1 MVMDMKLQMVDLH
14 GQYLKI
20 KKEVDTGIR
29 QVIETSAFIN
39 GPQVKEFASNLATYS
54 GCKHSGICLD
64 SSSWKSSI

>member
-29 QVIETSAFIN
+29 QVIENSLPIWQLIPVVN
-39 GPQVKEFASNLATYS
+39 M
-54 GCKHSGICLD
+54 
-64 SSSWKSSI
+64 

>member
-29 QVIETSAFIN
+29 QV
-39 GPQVKEFASNLATYS
+39 VKLLLLLMAL
-54 GCKHSGICLD
+54 K
-64 SSSWKSSI
+64 